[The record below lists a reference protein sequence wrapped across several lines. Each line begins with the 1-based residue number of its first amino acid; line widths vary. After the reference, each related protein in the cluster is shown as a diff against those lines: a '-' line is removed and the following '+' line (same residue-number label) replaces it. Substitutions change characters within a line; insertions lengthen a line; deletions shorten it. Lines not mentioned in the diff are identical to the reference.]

1 MDERIKGSI
10 LEQEPPPVSDFMS
23 RVRFCAKA
31 LAYGAAND
39 LWVTSFG
46 VSPDGHWMPA
56 SSKQQHHYDV
66 QRIYFNRIGVDEE
79 KGIKAIWKQ
88 QQPDAELLVIFG
100 YLSKVGDK
108 SYTIT
113 AKAFELLE
121 TPLTPPRVFI
131 SYRRG
136 ISTVL
141 GLLIESRLKAL
152 SSDLH
157 PFIDKELEI
166 GVPWEEQLKQ
176 KIVACDTFI
185 SLIGSKESFSDNV
198 MNEIRWA
205 KDAGKR
211 VISIWHGDYTS
222 VESNDCPD
230 AGLAKFL
237 GNNHGIAVKGSQAI
251 DYEMAITL
259 LENELHYF

>member
-10 LEQEPPPVSDFMS
+10 LEQEPPPVSDFVN

-39 LWVTSFG
+39 LWLPNYRVQVDGGWVLYGANINDYLERFMAYFNHQNNKNMKSIWKGQYPKVQFLQAFEY
-46 VSPDGHWMPA
+46 VSPLSNID
-56 SSKQQHHYDV
+56 Y
-66 QRIYFNRIGVDEE
+66 
-79 KGIKAIWKQ
+79 
-88 QQPDAELLVIFG
+88 LL
-100 YLSKVGDK
+100 
-108 SYTIT
+108 TP
-113 AKAFELLE
+113 KAFELLE
-121 TPLTPPRVFI
+121 TPLTPPKIFI

-136 ISTVL
+136 VSTVL

-157 PFIDKELEI
+157 PFIDKELEV
-166 GVPWEEQLKQ
+166 GEPWEGQLKQ
-176 KIVACDTFI
+176 KIETCDTFI
-185 SLIGSKESFSDNV
+185 SLIGNKNSFSENV